1 MRKRTLFLFCILF
14 LLASPLAQ
22 AAPGPWGDY
31 QDHWARMYITQVLEA
46 EILTTDAQGNIQ
58 PDAPINRGDLA
69 GAIARVLQ
77 VAPANTSSFTD
88 TKEHQAHYLIGGLV
102 QEELLS
108 ADEPQFR
115 PFDPVTRKE
124 AVTMINECFRLG
136 LAEETD
142 TAQDIPLFIDLK
154 PEDPVYRQAR
164 IADVL
169 GYLPPTFVGRF
180 APDQVLTRAE
190 AAAMLSGIMHLR
202 PIYGEIIAMDQD
214 QGLMT
219 VLTRQNEEIQV
230 QLSPK
235 TVIYRNNV
243 QTDVQNLRNQD
254 KIYIIED
261 LFGQTKVIKAFG
273 IITPQDLLSR
283 VSGMTRG
290 VLTPTQLNELVQGNW
305 DKALTGMASN
315 LSQNL
320 FNELAGLGFS
330 DEEVQH
336 LRNQD
341 WESLEQAART
351 EIYTHLGEQLELPE
365 EMVKAAVNQ
374 DWEAVGDFA
383 KLHLA
388 TALLSRLGV
397 I

>member
-1 MRKRTLFLFCILF
+1 
-14 LLASPLAQ
+14 
-22 AAPGPWGDY
+22 
-31 QDHWARMYITQVLEA
+31 
-46 EILTTDAQGNIQ
+46 
-58 PDAPINRGDLA
+58 
-69 GAIARVLQ
+69 
-77 VAPANTSSFTD
+77 
-88 TKEHQAHYLIGGLV
+88 
-102 QEELLS
+102 
-108 ADEPQFR
+108 
-115 PFDPVTRKE
+115 
-124 AVTMINECFRLG
+124 MINECFRLG

>member
-1 MRKRTLFLFCILF
+1 
-14 LLASPLAQ
+14 
-22 AAPGPWGDY
+22 
-31 QDHWARMYITQVLEA
+31 
-46 EILTTDAQGNIQ
+46 
-58 PDAPINRGDLA
+58 
-69 GAIARVLQ
+69 
-77 VAPANTSSFTD
+77 
-88 TKEHQAHYLIGGLV
+88 
-102 QEELLS
+102 
-108 ADEPQFR
+108 
-115 PFDPVTRKE
+115 
-124 AVTMINECFRLG
+124 
-136 LAEETD
+136 
-142 TAQDIPLFIDLK
+142 
-154 PEDPVYRQAR
+154 
-164 IADVL
+164 
-169 GYLPPTFVGRF
+169 
-180 APDQVLTRAE
+180 
-190 AAAMLSGIMHLR
+190 
-202 PIYGEIIAMDQD
+202 
-214 QGLMT
+214 MT

>member
-1 MRKRTLFLFCILF
+1 
-14 LLASPLAQ
+14 
-22 AAPGPWGDY
+22 
-31 QDHWARMYITQVLEA
+31 
-46 EILTTDAQGNIQ
+46 
-58 PDAPINRGDLA
+58 
-69 GAIARVLQ
+69 
-77 VAPANTSSFTD
+77 
-88 TKEHQAHYLIGGLV
+88 
-102 QEELLS
+102 
-108 ADEPQFR
+108 
-115 PFDPVTRKE
+115 
-124 AVTMINECFRLG
+124 
-136 LAEETD
+136 
-142 TAQDIPLFIDLK
+142 
-154 PEDPVYRQAR
+154 
-164 IADVL
+164 
-169 GYLPPTFVGRF
+169 
-180 APDQVLTRAE
+180 
-190 AAAMLSGIMHLR
+190 
-202 PIYGEIIAMDQD
+202 
-214 QGLMT
+214 
-219 VLTRQNEEIQV
+219 
-230 QLSPK
+230 
-235 TVIYRNNV
+235 
-243 QTDVQNLRNQD
+243 
-254 KIYIIED
+254 
-261 LFGQTKVIKAFG
+261 
-273 IITPQDLLSR
+273 
-283 VSGMTRG
+283 MTRG